1 MPIYHGRDLRKPSG
15 GIRRPHRKVKR
26 KALMGRLPT
35 ETIVAPNEERRRIR
49 VRGGNYK
56 VRLVK
61 ALYANVTIP
70 SQGVTKCVRILRV
83 VENPASQDYS
93 RRGIIT
99 KGAIIQTELGQAR
112 VTSRP
117 GQDGVVNAVLL
128 EEKAT
133 A

>member
-15 GIRRPHRKVKR
+15 GMRRPHRKVKR

-35 ETIVAPNEERRRIR
+35 ETLPAPNEERRKAR

-56 VRLVK
+56 IRLVK

-70 SQGVTKCVRILRV
+70 SQGVTKRVKILRV
-83 VENPASQDYS
+83 IENPASQDYS

-99 KGAIIQTELGQAR
+99 KGAIIQTELGRAR

-128 EEKAT
+128 EEIT
-133 A
+133 AK

>member
-1 MPIYHGRDLRKPSG
+1 
-15 GIRRPHRKVKR
+15 
-26 KALMGRLPT
+26 MGRLPT

-70 SQGVTKCVRILRV
+70 SQGVTKRVRILRV

-99 KGAIIQTELGQAR
+99 KGAIIQTELGRAR

>member
-26 KALMGRLPT
+26 KALMGRLQT

-70 SQGVTKCVRILRV
+70 SQGVTKRVRILRV